1 MPRTPNSCIPLS
13 LLKKPKP
20 QAREEPF
27 PKHGNQT
34 ETKNLQSV
42 ILLQFVSIPK
52 IQTEGCKKEM
62 RQFYLR
68 IQKLRE
74 GFHNLLTLLIRSDGS
89 TISIQPYPLLQCLV
103 SNVIAAGEG
112 GNFCHKVMLVK
123 LWL

>member
-20 QAREEPF
+20 QAWEEPF

-42 ILLQFVSIPK
+42 ILLQFVSILK
-52 IQTEGCKKEM
+52 IQTEGCKKEL

-74 GFHNLLTLLIRSDGS
+74 GFHNLVTVLICSDGS
-89 TISIQPYPLLQCLV
+89 TICI
-103 SNVIAAGEG
+103 
-112 GNFCHKVMLVK
+112 
-123 LWL
+123 

>member
-1 MPRTPNSCIPLS
+1 MPRTPNSCNPLS

-42 ILLQFVSIPK
+42 ILLQFVSILK
-52 IQTEGCKKEM
+52 IQTEGCKKET

-74 GFHNLLTLLIRSDGS
+74 GFHNLLTLLICSNGS

-103 SNVIAAGEG
+103 SNVIAAGGG